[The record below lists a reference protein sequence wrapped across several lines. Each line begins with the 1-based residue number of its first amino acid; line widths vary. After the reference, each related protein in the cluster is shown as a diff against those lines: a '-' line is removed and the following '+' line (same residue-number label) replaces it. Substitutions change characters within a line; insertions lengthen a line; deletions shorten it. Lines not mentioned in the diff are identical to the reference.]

1 MKQDKTNENLK
12 SRPALTLVASETEN
26 IALAIN
32 EAKRQLMNHT
42 ASSQV
47 IVHYLRLGTVERELE
62 LEKMRRENELL
73 EAKTKSIRDSAR
85 SSESSER
92 ALAAFKRYSGNF
104 SVSDADIDIY
114 GDKNDSNLH

>member
-12 SRPALTLVASETEN
+12 SRPALTLEASETEN

-32 EAKRQLMNHT
+32 EAKRQLRNHT

-104 SVSDADIDIY
+104 STSDDEIDIY
-114 GDKNDSNLH
+114 GGNHDPNLH

>member
-1 MKQDKTNENLK
+1 MKSDKKEDNIQ
-12 SRPALTLVASETEN
+12 SRPALTLEASETEN

-104 SVSDADIDIY
+104 TTPDEEIDIY
-114 GDKNDSNLH
+114 GDKHDSNV

>member
-1 MKQDKTNENLK
+1 
-12 SRPALTLVASETEN
+12 
-26 IALAIN
+26 
-32 EAKRQLMNHT
+32 
-42 ASSQV
+42 
-47 IVHYLRLGTVERELE
+47 
-62 LEKMRRENELL
+62 MRRENELL

-104 SVSDADIDIY
+104 SVSDDDIDIY

>member
-1 MKQDKTNENLK
+1 MKQDKNNDVKE
-12 SRPALTLVASETEN
+12 SRPALTLEASESEN

-32 EAKRQLMNHT
+32 EAKRQLLNHT

-47 IVHYLRLGTVERELE
+47 IVHYLRLGTMERELE

-73 EAKTKSIRDSAR
+73 DAKTKSLRDSAR

-92 ALAAFKRYSGNF
+92 ALEAFKRYSGNF
-104 SVSDADIDIY
+104 QSCDYEDESD
-114 GDKNDSNLH
+114 DKNIH

>member
-12 SRPALTLVASETEN
+12 SRPALTLEASETEN

-47 IVHYLRLGTVERELE
+47 IVHYLQLGTVERELE

-73 EAKTKSIRDSAR
+73 EAKTKSLRDSAR

-104 SVSDADIDIY
+104 SVSDDDIDIY